1 MNITIMGSGYVGLV
15 SGTCFLKDVKALK
28 KIAEEHAYGA
38 ELISAVLVSR
48 RGRKKIFSLVLAATL
63 KASRPV
69 RLIPLLLTNSRS

>member
-38 ELISAVLVSR
+38 ELISAVENVNNRQKFVVSNKVIKR
-48 RGRKKIFSLVLAATL
+48 FGENLSVKV
-63 KASRPV
+63 
-69 RLIPLLLTNSRS
+69 